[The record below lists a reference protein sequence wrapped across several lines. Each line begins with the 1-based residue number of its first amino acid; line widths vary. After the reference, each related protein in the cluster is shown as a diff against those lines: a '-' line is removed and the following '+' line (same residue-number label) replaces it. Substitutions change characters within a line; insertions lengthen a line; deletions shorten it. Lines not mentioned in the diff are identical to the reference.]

1 MEICYLEYVKVCEEG
16 KQRVADNIN
25 KIENKDNLI
34 YRLLDTYIIFLTNE
48 KVNYRTFCTTIVI
61 YYMDKNI

>member
-16 KQRVADNIN
+16 KQRVAENIN

-34 YRLLDTYIIFLTNE
+34 YRLLDTYNIFN
-48 KVNYRTFCTTIVI
+48 
-61 YYMDKNI
+61 